1 MMNMLI
7 VVVEM
12 RKREKEQQQTQRTR
26 RKMFKK
32 VSRKLKRN
40 DYDLAESKASSS
52 ISTTWAK
59 VGLRAGSC
67 AQQAHM
73 TAA

>member
-12 RKREKEQQQTQRTR
+12 RKRKNNNKHEEQEERCL
-26 RKMFKK
+26 KK
-32 VSRKLKRN
+32 GVSRNKN